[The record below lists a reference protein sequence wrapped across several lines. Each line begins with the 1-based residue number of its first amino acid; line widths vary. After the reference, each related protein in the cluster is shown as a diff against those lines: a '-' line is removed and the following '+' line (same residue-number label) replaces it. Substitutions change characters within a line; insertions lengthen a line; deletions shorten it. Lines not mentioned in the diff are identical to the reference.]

1 MLNQLIAQLYQ
12 HANPQEAPK
21 MASYMKNQFGFLG
34 IRTPERTLLC
44 QKFFQH
50 AKKNR
55 QVDWQVVMQLWNL
68 PEREFQY
75 IACDYLRLLQS
86 HLTVQDLPKLK
97 ELAQTKSWWDTIDN
111 LDRTIGNIE
120 FPSEIL
126 NQTMLKWSK
135 DNNIWLRRIAIDHQL
150 LRKNKT
156 NTVLLERILLN
167 NLEHGEFFINKAMGW
182 ALRDYSKTNPDW
194 VREFVEKYRES
205 LSSLTL
211 KEANKYL

>member
-34 IRTPERTLLC
+34 IRTPKRKHLC
-44 QKFFQH
+44 QDFFKQ
-50 AKKNR
+50 AKISE
-55 QVDWQVVMQLWNL
+55 QIDWQVVMQLWNL

-75 IACDYLRLLQS
+75 VACDYLRLLQS

-97 ELAQTKSWWDTIDN
+97 ELVQTKSWWDTIDS

-156 NTVLLERILLN
+156 NTALLEQILLN
-167 NLEHGEFFINKAMGW
+167 NLGQSEFFINKAMGW

-194 VREFVEKYRES
+194 VREFLKQHRQC
-205 LSSLTL
+205 LSPLTL
-211 KEANKYL
+211 KEASKYL